1 MKSSTLL
8 IVEDEAI
15 IAMGLEERLIQLGYT
30 IVGSVGSG
38 EAALR
43 LAASTPIDLALMDI
57 HIQGAYDGIQL
68 ASELRARHNIPIVY
82 LTAHADDMTMK
93 RARITEPFGY
103 LIKPFRERE
112 LHTTIEL
119 ALDRYRSEC
128 ELRHVHAQYEH
139 VVEQQRQAT
148 LVAQEVNIPL
158 QTMQHLL
165 HLADSDDATKR
176 AHALRLAA
184 REVERTGE
192 LTRRLLDLQRLTHH
206 E

>member
-1 MKSSTLL
+1 MRPSLRWAWKAP
-8 IVEDEAI
+8 D
-15 IAMGLEERLIQLGYT
+15 QLGYT

-43 LAASTPIDLALMDI
+43 TAASTPIDLALMDI

-148 LVAQEVNIPL
+148 LVAPGKSTYPCKPCSTSCTWPIA
-158 QTMQHLL
+158 M
-165 HLADSDDATKR
+165 
-176 AHALRLAA
+176 
-184 REVERTGE
+184 
-192 LTRRLLDLQRLTHH
+192 TRPSVLTHCV
-206 E
+206 